1 MSKAAAGFQVA
12 EWMSDA
18 RLLTTVFYVDLP
30 AYVCVFPGQDVLGE
44 GRGFEFI
51 LVKREIFDKKGWSVH
66 SVE

>member
-1 MSKAAAGFQVA
+1 MTYAMNNDIMSQ
-12 EWMSDA
+12 
-18 RLLTTVFYVDLP
+18 RLSVITHVYTCTLYLP